1 MPKITERSVIGMFYE
16 RLQQNV
22 AADVIGAIGTNP
34 ISSDQDSEDYAWVG
48 MVPQMV
54 EQTGEKKFSK
64 LRKTPWTVRNKK
76 YQGGITIPKNDI
88 LYDKT
93 GQVQIRVNEL
103 ATRATSHWWSL
114 VAPLLVNGESTV
126 CYDNQYFFD
135 TDHSEGDSGTQ
146 SNDITQNI
154 VTTTAPTPTEMID
167 SILAVI
173 QQMLAFKDDQ
183 GEYVNESM
191 TEFLVLTSTALLGP
205 TMRALSQSNVGG
217 GDTNVL
223 MEQDKYRLR
232 MHASPRFST
241 WTDRFAVFA
250 TQGAQKPVILQ
261 QRKPNNESTGYGS
274 DGMLVQTL
282 WIDSEYCKL
291 NDAALVSV
299 ETERAAAY
307 GDWKKA
313 CLCTFT

>member
-1 MPKITERSVIGMFYE
+1 
-16 RLQQNV
+16 
-22 AADVIGAIGTNP
+22 
-34 ISSDQDSEDYAWVG
+34 
-48 MVPQMV
+48 MV

-64 LRKTPWTVRNKK
+64 LRKTPWTVRNKN
-76 YQGGITIPKNDI
+76 YQGGISIPKKDI

-93 GQVQIRVNEL
+93 GQVRMRVNEL

-114 VAPLLVNGESTV
+114 VAPLLVNGESTA
-126 CYDNQYFFD
+126 CYDGQFFFD
-135 TDHSEGDSGTQ
+135 TDHSEGASGTQ
-146 SNDITQNI
+146 DNDITSNI
-154 VTTTAPTPTEMID
+154 VTTTAPTATEMID
-167 SILAVI
+167 SILAVV
-173 QQMLAFKDDQ
+173 QQMLGFKDDQ
-183 GEYVNESM
+183 GEYVNENM
-191 TEFLVLTSTALLGP
+191 TEFLVLTHTSIMGP
-205 TMRALSQSNVGG
+205 VLRALSQSNVSG

-223 MEQDKYRLR
+223 MQQDKFRLR

-250 TQGAQKPVILQ
+250 TQGDQKPVILQ
-261 QRKPNNESTGYGS
+261 QRKPNNESTGYGV

-282 WIDSEYCKL
+282 WIDSEHCKK
-291 NDAALVSV
+291 NDEVLVSV